1 MSDSPR
7 GRLGD
12 LASLL
17 HFVCTVQSPPTDADG
32 RRQALADVCR
42 GIAVELGTL
51 QPKPQTDPELPRR
64 LRETLECLLLG
75 DSEKQVAAKLG
86 LSPHTVHIHVKRLYR
101 HFDVSSRGELLAKC
115 LRRSA

>member
-1 MSDSPR
+1 MSDIPR

-12 LASLL
+12 LSSVL
-17 HFVCTVQSPPTDADG
+17 HFVCSVQTPPKDAAG
-32 RRQALADVCR
+32 RRRALADVCR
-42 GIAVELGTL
+42 SIAVELGTL
-51 QPKPQTDPELPRR
+51 KPAATTDPQLPRR
-64 LRETLECLLLG
+64 LRETLACLLEG

-101 HFDVSSRGELLAKC
+101 HFEVSSRGELLAKC